1 MSGKKYDEGKQGFFD
16 MPIEL
21 LKPLA
26 DVFKAGA
33 DKYGHF
39 NCLKEFDD
47 YHRRFYDAIV
57 RHLEPVQHHPLAKD
71 SELDVYHLAQV
82 AANALMLLN
91 CALKDGGRGRLN
103 NLEPNPTAEPE
114 GRRREQTCTKQELL
128 ERLNLLEPTW
138 DEMAESEKERQ

>member
-71 SELDVYHLAQV
+71 SELDVYHLAQI

-91 CALKDGGRGRLN
+91 CALKDGGRLGRL
-103 NLEPNPTAEPE
+103 EPSPPIEPS
-114 GRRREQTCTKQELL
+114 CTKQELL